1 MEKKFKLLTCV
12 LLCTFTILT
21 VLNVKADSGWDS
33 SYDSG
38 GSSWSSSSSSWG
50 SSNSGS
56 SSSSSHGYSS
66 NGSESDDIIVIMMIV
81 FILFP
86 IIGAILGNKYEKW
99 LDKVTSK
106 HYHYDDIS
114 LEELQKYLPNKTL
127 EQVKKEALACFI
139 NIQEA
144 WMNFDYSSL
153 REYCTDELYNTYVSQ
168 LETLKLKNGQN
179 IMNDYQKQD
188 MKVTSITSENNVIS
202 LTVYAEIR
210 FRDYV
215 INTKTNEVI
224 RGSKDRFITNHYLMT
239 FVIKKSDIPDLK
251 NCPSCGAPFNH
262 NVSGVCEYCHSTIVK
277 NAATLVL
284 SKKTNIN

>member
-1 MEKKFKLLTCV
+1 MKKKFKLLACV

-106 HYHYDDIS
+106 HYH
-114 LEELQKYLPNKTL
+114 
-127 EQVKKEALACFI
+127 
-139 NIQEA
+139 
-144 WMNFDYSSL
+144 
-153 REYCTDELYNTYVSQ
+153 
-168 LETLKLKNGQN
+168 
-179 IMNDYQKQD
+179 
-188 MKVTSITSENNVIS
+188 
-202 LTVYAEIR
+202 
-210 FRDYV
+210 
-215 INTKTNEVI
+215 
-224 RGSKDRFITNHYLMT
+224 
-239 FVIKKSDIPDLK
+239 
-251 NCPSCGAPFNH
+251 
-262 NVSGVCEYCHSTIVK
+262 
-277 NAATLVL
+277 
-284 SKKTNIN
+284 